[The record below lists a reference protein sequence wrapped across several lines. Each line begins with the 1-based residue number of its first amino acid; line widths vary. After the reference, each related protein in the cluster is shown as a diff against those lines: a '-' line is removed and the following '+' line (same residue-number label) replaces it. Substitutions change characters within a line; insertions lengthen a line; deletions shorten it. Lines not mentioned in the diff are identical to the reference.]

1 MYVKESSNICNHA
14 EFVARCMDTLL
25 LYIYI
30 YLYDA
35 ICIYIYIRYVW
46 FRS

>member
-30 YLYDA
+30 Y
-35 ICIYIYIRYVW
+35 IFI
-46 FRS
+46 